1 MTKINDYT
9 KSRELF
15 KRALNVI
22 PTGVYG
28 HQGPSNCC
36 AIPVSAFPMF
46 MDHGKGSHMW
56 DVDGNEYI
64 DYMCAYGPNVLGYC
78 DEDVDK
84 AAMEQIAKCDCI
96 TTPSY
101 KVLEF
106 AELMVD
112 TVDMADWAFF
122 AKNGNDVTSLAC
134 LVAKAATGRKKILM
148 FKGCYHG
155 VSPWT
160 QKLGY
165 AGIVEEDVA
174 NSMYVHWN
182 DIDELERTIKEHK
195 DEIAGLI
202 ATPYL
207 MPTWVNSEM
216 PAEGYWQKVREL
228 CTANGIVLIVDDIR
242 NGFRLDTHGSD
253 KFFGIKADL
262 MCFCKALANGYNVSC
277 LCGINDLKA
286 AVSDVFWTG
295 SYWMSA
301 VPFAA
306 GIACVN
312 KLRKINGAKL
322 MQEQGEKVFGKEG
335 LQRVAKENG
344 FTLTVT
350 GAMSMP
356 YIRLEND
363 PSTVLHQQW
372 TAEMVKRGIMIH
384 NHHNLFVNCS
394 LTDADVTK
402 TLEIADEAY
411 KVVKQNNKL

>member
-1 MTKINDYT
+1 MTKLNDYT

-15 KRALNVI
+15 KKALNVI

-78 DEDVDK
+78 DDDVN
-84 AAMEQIAKCDCI
+84 AAAREQMEKCDCI

-101 KVLEF
+101 KLLEF

-122 AKNGNDVTSLAC
+122 AKNGNDVTSLAA

-174 NSMYVHWN
+174 NSLYVEWN
-182 DIDELERTIKEHK
+182 NYDALEKMVKDHK
-195 DEIAGLI
+195 GEIAGLI

-207 MPTWVNSEM
+207 MPCWVNSEL
-216 PAEGYWQKVREL
+216 PAEGYWQKVRKL
-228 CTANGIVLIVDDIR
+228 CTDNGIVLIIDDIR
-242 NGFRLDTHGSD
+242 NGFRLDVHGSD

-262 MCFCKALANGYNVSC
+262 QCFCKALANGYNISC
-277 LCGINDLKA
+277 LCGTDELRA

-306 GIACVN
+306 GVACVN
-312 KLRKINGAKL
+312 KLRNLDSAKL
-322 MQEQGEKVFGKEG
+322 MQAKGLKVFGPDG
-335 LQRVAKENG
+335 LPRVAKENG
-344 FTLTVT
+344 FDLTVS
-350 GAMSMP
+350 GVLSMP

-372 TAEMVKRGIMIH
+372 VAEMVKRGVMIH
-384 NHHNLFVNCS
+384 NHHNLFINCS
-394 LTDADVTK
+394 LTDDDITK

-411 KVVKQNNKL
+411 KAVKANNKL